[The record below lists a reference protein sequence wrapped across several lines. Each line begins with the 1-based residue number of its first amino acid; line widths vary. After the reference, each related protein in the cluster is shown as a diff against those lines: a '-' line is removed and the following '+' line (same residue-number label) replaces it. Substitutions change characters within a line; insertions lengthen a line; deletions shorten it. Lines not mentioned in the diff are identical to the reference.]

1 MIYANTFRNKL
12 TLHIPTTST
21 NIIQPRTI
29 IPKRSLTLNKI
40 TAFSFIHN
48 NNQRLI
54 TQRKKFV
61 VTPSSSSSKPCYQ
74 KLHKTSITMWG
85 EEDNNFS
92 QRKPQIPKSQSFT
105 SSTATPPPRT
115 SVDGSGRTMRRRRE
129 ENSYDNDDD
138 WGDSTRRNNN
148 SYQQQQQQQQ
158 KQRTYYNNNE
168 EDDWDVGSSRSAKD
182 DDNDEQY
189 YEPYEYSKPQSSK
202 NRGNRGGNSFGG
214 GRGGGRGRG
223 RSGRGGHGSS
233 GVGRGR
239 GGGRGGRGNSF
250 ESGSRMN
257 RRQETGQS
265 SSDAQDR
272 KINLRALEGA
282 GYVHLYGLA
291 PIINALKAKKRDFNN
306 MESVVNLDLLEGE
319 DLEHE
324 LKQRERKPEAQFT
337 PWLFVQENMMNGS
350 SGKTGDKAAAAHE
363 VELLAKDLEIPIA
376 YVDKGI
382 LNTLCGNRP
391 HQGYVLRCG
400 SLEFEPKSQ
409 IPNPDEVESP
419 KMWLCLDEVVDP
431 QNFGALLRSAYFL
444 GGSQT
449 GVGIVVCSKNSAPPT
464 PVVSAASAGALE
476 LCKIYSTT
484 NLPRTLTSA
493 KENGWRVLG
502 AAASAPNDMIDETT
516 GEAVICQDL
525 QDVDVN
531 DSKPT
536 IIVLGSEGHGLRKLV
551 ARACSGF
558 IRIPGNVVAN
568 DYEDDS
574 QAGVDSLNVSVTGGI
589 MLWHFLSGSK

>member
-1 MIYANTFRNKL
+1 
-12 TLHIPTTST
+12 
-21 NIIQPRTI
+21 
-29 IPKRSLTLNKI
+29 
-40 TAFSFIHN
+40 
-48 NNQRLI
+48 
-54 TQRKKFV
+54 
-61 VTPSSSSSKPCYQ
+61 
-74 KLHKTSITMWG
+74 MWG

-105 SSTATPPPRT
+105 SSSTPPPPPRT

-129 ENSYDNDDD
+129 ENDYDKDNDDD
-138 WGDSTRRNNN
+138 WGGTRSTRRNDK
-148 SYQQQQQQQQ
+148 SYQQQQQQQ
-158 KQRTYYNNNE
+158 QRTYYNNNE
-168 EDDWDVGSSRSAKD
+168 EDDWDVGSSGNAKD
-182 DDNDEQY
+182 DENNEQY
-189 YEPYEYSKPQSSK
+189 YEPYEYSKQSTK

-214 GRGGGRGRG
+214 GRGGGGRGGG
-223 RSGRGGHGSS
+223 RSGGGRSGGRGWGRSERGGRGSS
-233 GVGRGR
+233 VVGRGR
-239 GGGRGGRGNSF
+239 GGGRSGRGNSF
-250 ESGSRMN
+250 ESGSMN
-257 RRQETGQS
+257 RTQETGQS
-265 SSDAQDR
+265 SSDAQDK

-291 PIINALKAKKRDFNN
+291 PIINALKAKKRDFTN
-306 MESVVNLDLLEGE
+306 MESVVNLDLLDGE

-337 PWLFVQENMMNGS
+337 PWLFVQENMKNGL

-363 VELLAKDLEIPIA
+363 VELLAKELEVPIA

-449 GVGIVVCSKNSAPPT
+449 GVGIMVCSKNSAPPT

-476 LCKIYSTT
+476 LCKMYSTT

-516 GEAVICQDL
+516 GEAAICQDL
-525 QDVDVN
+525 QDVDVD

-558 IRIPGNVVAN
+558 VRIPGNVVAD
-568 DYEDDS
+568 DYENDS